1 MKIVYSLQ
9 MRKLTLT
16 EGLSQGWTSKMEL
29 YSVPVLVQSWC
40 YGGFKPSQVHGLLLC
55 VLLHSSYRSKPRPG
69 WLQIQGSYPTS
80 FLSRRETEKGPLTL
94 KAIKVPATILV
105 AEHVTTLEFREL
117 WLPSKPLLRLRTQ
130 WFGPN
135 LQRCHEP
142 SSQDI
147 VGLFRHC
154 HQAPLFSFSSELTFG
169 KAEGTSSFSLSPLWC
184 PSLMF
189 GIITS
194 VISQESWGDHM
205 YCRPLIFWPTI
216 YPQKQCPLS

>member
-1 MKIVYSLQ
+1 MKIVYSLE

-55 VLLHSSYRSKPRPG
+55 VLLHSSFRSKPRPG

-80 FLSRRETEKGPLTL
+80 FLSRRETEKGPLIL
-94 KAIKVPATILV
+94 KAIKVPTTILV

-135 LQRCHEP
+135 LQRCVTSHP
-142 SSQDI
+142 PKILSASSGI
-147 VGLFRHC
+147 AIRHPC
-154 HQAPLFSFSSELTFG
+154 
-169 KAEGTSSFSLSPLWC
+169 SLSALNSPL
-184 PSLMF
+184 
-189 GIITS
+189 G
-194 VISQESWGDHM
+194 
-205 YCRPLIFWPTI
+205 
-216 YPQKQCPLS
+216 KQRAHPLSLCLLSGARH